1 MRFLVLVFVLAA
13 LLPIPAAANAAT
25 KLSWSACGDGLQCA
39 TAQVPLDYDQPAGKQ
54 LSLALI
60 KRPAGDSAH
69 RIGSLFTN
77 PGGPGNSGVD
87 FVRNDAG
94 NVYSPGVLARFDVIG
109 FDPRGVGRSTAVRC
123 FDGPDEQGEF
133 LGGLP
138 AFPVG
143 AEEERAYIAATAEL
157 GRRCRARS
165 GDLLDHLSTANAAR
179 DLDRLREAAGDAKL
193 TYIGHSYGTLLGVT
207 YANLFPGRVRAI
219 ALDGILDPF
228 GWSQESAVP
237 FSLRV
242 GSQRATSDALRF
254 FLTSCKQA
262 GERCAFSAGD
272 PVAEFDRV
280 MARLKRGPV
289 ELDFG
294 DGPVP
299 ITYAQVVNIMRD
311 VLGFPPAW
319 ASTAGDLAFLRD
331 TIDGEANPKAKALAA
346 QAPEQDFA
354 NGFEAKLGIACAD
367 QAGPR
372 LPQLWPLAA
381 RLADLQAPYFGA
393 SWAWISEPCSTW
405 PGLDRD
411 RYSGPYTKATSAP
424 LMLINARYDAAASY
438 TRARALANAL
448 PGARLLT
455 IEGAGHTQEAIDS
468 ACADAAIERYLVKQQ
483 LPAPNATCGQDTDPF
498 SSSA

>member
-1 MRFLVLVFVLAA
+1 MRFLVLLFVIAA
-13 LLPIPAAANAAT
+13 LLPIPAANAAT
-25 KLSWSACGDGLQCA
+25 KWSDCGDGLQCA
-39 TAQVPLDYDQPAGKQ
+39 SAQVPLDYDQPSGKQ
-54 LSLALI
+54 ISLALI
-60 KRPAGDSAH
+60 KRPAGDPAH

-87 FVRNDAG
+87 FVRDDAP

-109 FDPRGVGRSTAVRC
+109 FDPRGVGRSTPVRC
-123 FDGPDEQGEF
+123 FDGPDQQGEF

-157 GRRCRARS
+157 GRRCRARG

-179 DLDRLREAAGDAKL
+179 DLDRLRAAVGDAKL

-207 YANLFPGRVRAI
+207 YANLFPGRVRAAACATLCPGRVRGF

-228 GWSQESAVP
+228 GWSQDSAVP

-254 FLTSCKQA
+254 FLDSCKAA

-289 ELDFG
+289 ELDLG

-299 ITYAQVVNIMRD
+299 FTYADVVNIMRD

-319 ASTAGDLAFLRD
+319 ASMAGALAALRD
-331 TIDGEANPKAKALAA
+331 TIDGEAKPKALA
-346 QAPEQDFA
+346 
-354 NGFEAKLGIACAD
+354 
-367 QAGPR
+367 
-372 LPQLWPLAA
+372 
-381 RLADLQAPYFGA
+381 
-393 SWAWISEPCSTW
+393 
-405 PGLDRD
+405 
-411 RYSGPYTKATSAP
+411 
-424 LMLINARYDAAASY
+424 
-438 TRARALANAL
+438 
-448 PGARLLT
+448 
-455 IEGAGHTQEAIDS
+455 
-468 ACADAAIERYLVKQQ
+468 
-483 LPAPNATCGQDTDPF
+483 LPAPAPEPVLDNGL
-498 SSSA
+498 